1 MTTGKSLAT
10 LRADVM
16 RMFGTAARPPE
27 FQIAP
32 HECEE
37 CRQLSADLA
46 GVEWTAMPN
55 ALIED
60 NPSGL
65 SLLSPEAYAYFLPGY
80 ILYALDHFSSR
91 ALPSE
96 MTVYSLAYNEPA
108 NEEMADWQRER
119 LKFITAEQ
127 LDVLQRF
134 LQLVEADPEF
144 SDYVGREEV
153 ASAQQRLRQFWAE
166 RWTV

>member
-1 MTTGKSLAT
+1 MNTRDSLAA
-10 LRADVM
+10 LRADVLHT
-16 RMFGTAARPPE
+16 FGTAARPPE

-37 CRQLSADLA
+37 CQQLSADLA
-46 GVEWTAMPN
+46 GVEWTAMAD

-60 NPSGL
+60 NPRGL

-80 ILYALDHFSSR
+80 ILYALDHFTSKSV
-91 ALPSE
+91 ASE
-96 MTVYSLAYNEPA
+96 MTVYSLAFNEPE
-108 NEEMADWQRER
+108 NDDMADWQRER

-127 LDVLQRF
+127 HDVLQRF
-134 LQLVEADPEF
+134 LQLVEADAGF
-144 SDYVGREEV
+144 GGYVGREEV
-153 ASAQQRLRQFWAE
+153 AAARQRLRQFWAE

>member
-1 MTTGKSLAT
+1 MNGNSLAALRT
-10 LRADVM
+10 DVLRA
-16 RMFGTAARPPE
+16 FGSAARPHE

-37 CRQLSADLA
+37 CQQLSADLA
-46 GVEWTAMPN
+46 GVEWTAMSD
-55 ALIED
+55 ALIEE
-60 NPSGL
+60 NPCGL
-65 SLLSPEAYAYFLPGY
+65 SLLSPQAYAYFLPSY
-80 ILYALDHFSSR
+80 ILYTLDHFTSE
-91 ALPSE
+91 ALASE
-96 MTVYSLAYNEPA
+96 MTIYSLAYNEPS

-134 LQLVEADPEF
+134 LQLVEADTDLG
-144 SDYVGREEV
+144 DYVGREEV
-153 ASAQQRLRQFWAE
+153 AAARARLRQFWAE